1 MGGMITAGIGVAI
14 MPWKL
19 IASTG
24 GYIFTWL
31 IGYSA
36 LLGPIGGILIADYF
50 LLRKTEYDLNGLFRK
65 DGPYWYSGG
74 FNPAAIIA
82 LVVAVIPNV
91 PASPRRRASWTRW
104 PPSGVTSTPMPGSSA
119 SSSLADSLAL
129 MGMKKEAHA

>member
-50 LLRKTEYDLNGLFRK
+50 ILRKTRYDLNGLFRK
-65 DGPYWYSGG
+65 DGPYWYTGG

-82 LVVAVIPNV
+82 LVVAVAPNV
-91 PASPRRRASWTRW
+91 LGFAKAAGFVDDVAPVW
-104 PPSGVTSTPMPGSSA
+104 STIYTYAWFVGFLIA
-119 SSSLADSLAL
+119 GGLYLVL
-129 MGMKKEAHA
+129 MRGKTTD